1 MEKHQSI
8 HDQDLGKKKPPTL
21 QIIEKKTNT
30 KMQTSN
36 Y

>member
-8 HDQDLGKKKPPTL
+8 HNHDLEKKPPTL